1 MPTSAQPNSK
11 FRDFVVLPSLLLA
24 IWLFLVSGSLT
35 TTGMFMDGLIYS
47 NVAANLAE
55 GSGSFWHLTYTA
67 SHHPEFYEHPP
78 LMMGL
83 LALFYKVFGV
93 HLWVT
98 KLYMAVT
105 MFLCAWLTLLLWSRL
120 GGKKENGW
128 IPLLFWTLMPVVT
141 HFANECMLE
150 NTMLLFDLGAILL
163 ILPHQPSPATNPN
176 SWPSQAAKP
185 ITKFQF
191 QNSIFKLQNSR
202 CLISGFLISAAFLTK
217 GFVGLFPLVLPL
229 LIWLFDRERLSAKS
243 MLLQTASL
251 LVGLL
256 LPLAVIALSVPAAR
270 EYFVNYMDKQVLAAW
285 SQNEDARW
293 MVIVYFLRNIAIVV
307 GLVLVVAL
315 LKKGL
320 KHKPSSLEWT
330 LWALVACAVL
340 PMMVST
346 RQNEY
351 YILPAMPIVAVL
363 AALLVE
369 GEVSGWIKKVN
380 KALPYISFSMLVGAL
395 LLNIFRFGSEGRD
408 RLLQQDLKLI
418 AAHLEKGER
427 VSIPTELYYD
437 YKLQGY
443 YYRDLRVTLDD
454 QQRCRHFL
462 TTDQYQPD
470 SSYHPLNLLTKEYR
484 LYECENE

>member
-1 MPTSAQPNSK
+1 MPPSAQQNNK

-55 GSGSFWHLTYTA
+55 GTGSFWHLTYTA
-67 SHHPEFYEHPP
+67 SHHPAFYEHPP

-98 KLYMAVT
+98 KLYMAVS
-105 MFLCAWLTLLLWSRL
+105 MLLCAWLSLLLWTRL

-163 ILPHQPSPATNPN
+163 ILPHQPSLC
-176 SWPSQAAKP
+176 K
-185 ITKFQF
+185 K
-191 QNSIFKLQNSR
+191 QNSKFLSEPSVKADNKLQNSR
-202 CLISGFLISAAFLTK
+202 CLLSGFLLSAAFLTK
-217 GFVGLFPLVLPL
+217 GFVALFPLVLPL

-243 MLLQTASL
+243 MLLQTSLL

-256 LPLAVIALSVPAAR
+256 LPLTVIALSVPAAR

-320 KHKPSSLEWT
+320 KHRPSSLEWT

-462 TTDQYQPD
+462 TTDEYQPD
-470 SSYHPLNLLTKEYR
+470 STYHPLTLPTKEYR
-484 LYECENE
+484 LYEINDL

>member
-55 GSGSFWHLTYTA
+55 GTGSFWHLTYTA
-67 SHHPEFYEHPP
+67 SHHPAFYEHPP

-98 KLYMAVT
+98 KLYMAVS
-105 MFLCAWLTLLLWSRL
+105 MLLCAWLTLLLWSRL

-163 ILPHQPSPATNPN
+163 ILPHQPISATNPN

-185 ITKFQF
+185 ITKF
-191 QNSIFKLQNSR
+191 I
-202 CLISGFLISAAFLTK
+202 ISGFLLSAAFLTK

-229 LIWLFDRERLSAKS
+229 LIWLFDRERLSTKS
-243 MLLQTASL
+243 MLLQTSSL

-270 EYFVNYMDKQVLAAW
+270 EYFVNYMDHQVLAAW

-427 VSIPTELYYD
+427 VSIPSELYYN

-462 TTDQYQPD
+462 TTDEYQPD

-484 LYECENE
+484 LYEINDL

>member
-1 MPTSAQPNSK
+1 M
-11 FRDFVVLPSLLLA
+11 PSLLLA

-67 SHHPEFYEHPP
+67 SHHPAFYEHPP

-98 KLYMAVT
+98 KLYMAVSIL
-105 MFLCAWLTLLLWSRL
+105 LCAWLTLLLWTRL
-120 GGKKENGW
+120 GGKKANGW
-128 IPLLFWTLMPVVT
+128 IPLLFWALMPVVT

-163 ILPHQPSPATNPN
+163 ILPHQPISATNPN
-176 SWPSQAAKP
+176 SWPSQASKP
-185 ITKFQF
+185 ITKFHI

-229 LIWLFDRERLSAKS
+229 LIWLFDRESLSTKS

-256 LPLAVIALSVPAAR
+256 LPLTVIALTVPAAR
-270 EYFVNYMDKQVLAAW
+270 EYFVNYMDNQVLAAW

-293 MVIVYFLRNIAIVV
+293 MVIVYFLRNVAIVV

-363 AALLVE
+363 TALIVE
-369 GEVSGWIKKVN
+369 EEVAGWIKQGKV
-380 KALPYISFSMLVGAL
+380 LPYLSFSMLVGAL

-427 VSIPTELYYD
+427 VSIPSELYYD

-470 SSYHPLNLLTKEYR
+470 SSYHPLNLPTKEYR
-484 LYECENE
+484 LYECVNE

>member
-1 MPTSAQPNSK
+1 MPPSAQQNNK
-11 FRDFVVLPSLLLA
+11 FRNFVVLPSLLLA

-67 SHHPEFYEHPP
+67 SHHPAFYEHPP

-83 LALFYKVFGV
+83 LSLFYIAFGV

-98 KLYMAVT
+98 KLYMAVS
-105 MFLCAWLTLLLWSRL
+105 MLLCAWLSLLLWTRL

-128 IPLLFWTLMPVVT
+128 IPLLFWSLMPVVT

-163 ILPHQPSPATNPN
+163 LTSPSSAL
-176 SWPSQAAKP
+176 SSRRGGAKASVCG
-185 ITKFQF
+185 FGA
-191 QNSIFKLQNSR
+191 
-202 CLISGFLISAAFLTK
+202 GFLISAAFLTK

-243 MLLQTASL
+243 MLLQTSSL

-320 KHKPSSLEWT
+320 KHRPSSLEWT

-369 GEVSGWIKKVN
+369 EEVVGWIKKVN

-470 SSYHPLNLLTKEYR
+470 STYHPLTLPTKEYR
-484 LYECENE
+484 LYECVNE